1 MNESPQSVYRLGAED
16 GLIMGPLMAVTV
28 LLMGATAYIPGLF
41 FLATAAMIAV
51 PSVAFLLLA
60 RAHRARPNMSTFS
73 ALWLQGICMFFFG
86 SLIMAVAAYAGMRWL
101 CPTFISDQIDAVVS
115 VYGSVDNADARA
127 IAATLQKAAEARS
140 LPTPIEVSLEMIYM
154 AVFSG
159 SLLSMVLAL
168 IVRARRP
175 RRDTP
180 TPPPF
185 NPNK

>member
-41 FLATAAMIAV
+41 FLAIAAMIAV
-51 PSVAFLLLA
+51 PLVAFLLLA
-60 RAHRARPNMSTFS
+60 RAHMSTFS

>member
-41 FLATAAMIAV
+41 FL
-51 PSVAFLLLA
+51 
-60 RAHRARPNMSTFS
+60 
-73 ALWLQGICMFFFG
+73 
-86 SLIMAVAAYAGMRWL
+86 
-101 CPTFISDQIDAVVS
+101 
-115 VYGSVDNADARA
+115 A

>member
-1 MNESPQSVYRLGAED
+1 MYSV
-16 GLIMGPLMAVTV
+16 
-28 LLMGATAYIPGLF
+28 
-41 FLATAAMIAV
+41 
-51 PSVAFLLLA
+51 
-60 RAHRARPNMSTFS
+60 
-73 ALWLQGICMFFFG
+73 W
-86 SLIMAVAAYAGMRWL
+86 
-101 CPTFISDQIDAVVS
+101 
-115 VYGSVDNADARA
+115 
-127 IAATLQKAAEARS
+127 S
-140 LPTPIEVSLEMIYM
+140 LPAPIEVSLEMIYM